1 MYIYIFTYRCVCA
14 CVGAFVFVCVCVRVC
29 LHVSGASKVEGTITD
44 AKNISPNGMAY
55 ECEAQTACKARKD
68 DKGYFQHRGYFD
80 GYPTYHLLAPGTE
93 TWVKGSHT
101 GLVASVKVKRES
113 ATAVVATKTSREAG
127 HRAKKPPVMKVLKKP
142 AKR

>member
-1 MYIYIFTYRCVCA
+1 
-14 CVGAFVFVCVCVRVC
+14 
-29 LHVSGASKVEGTITD
+29 
-44 AKNISPNGMAY
+44 MAY

-68 DKGYFQHRGYFD
+68 VKGYFQHRGYFD

-101 GLVASVKVKRES
+101 DLVASVKVKREG
-113 ATAVVATKTSREAG
+113 ATAVVAAKTSREAG

>member
-1 MYIYIFTYRCVCA
+1 MCVHVSVRLCLCVC
-14 CVGAFVFVCVCVRVC
+14 VCVCVRVC

-44 AKNISPNGMAY
+44 AKNISLNGMAY

-68 DKGYFQHRGYFD
+68 VKGYFQHRGYFD

-101 GLVASVKVKRES
+101 NLVASVKVKREG